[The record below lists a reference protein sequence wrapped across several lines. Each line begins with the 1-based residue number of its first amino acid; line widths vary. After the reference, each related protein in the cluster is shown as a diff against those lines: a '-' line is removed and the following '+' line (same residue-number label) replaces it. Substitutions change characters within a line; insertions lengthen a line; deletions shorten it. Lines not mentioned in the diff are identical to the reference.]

1 MFKATAYQSSLK
13 EVKESMEEGQ
23 QHFRIESFEYLFL
36 IIIVFLKSVGAGM
49 LKSCLDK
56 AVNHLIEKQAII

>member
-36 IIIVFLKSVGAGM
+36 MITVFLKKVLVRVC
-49 LKSCLDK
+49 LKVS
-56 AVNHLIEKQAII
+56 LIRL

>member
-1 MFKATAYQSSLK
+1 MFKATAYQSSFK

-36 IIIVFLKSVGAGM
+36 IILVFLKKVVVRV
-49 LKSCLDK
+49 C
-56 AVNHLIEKQAII
+56 

>member
-36 IIIVFLKSVGAGM
+36 MIIVFLKKV
-49 LKSCLDK
+49 LVRVC
-56 AVNHLIEKQAII
+56 

>member
-1 MFKATAYQSSLK
+1 MFKATAYQSSFK

-36 IIIVFLKSVGAGM
+36 MIIVVLKKV
-49 LKSCLDK
+49 LERVC
-56 AVNHLIEKQAII
+56 